1 MKVAIVTPEAIP
13 FSKTGGLADVTG
25 TLFKEY
31 QKMSL
36 DAYLFLPFYKKTR
49 ECFKDKVQD
58 TGIEI
63 DIPLGNTIKKCN
75 VFTDS
80 NIFFTVNDE
89 YFDRDG
95 LYGTSIGEHPD
106 NDMRYVFFCKSVLE
120 ICKRLD
126 INPDV
131 IHCNDWQTALIPL
144 YLKTLYREES
154 VFEKTRSVLTI
165 HNLGYQ
171 GLFGAQTMEITGF
184 NQELF
189 NPEGI
194 EFYGKVNFLKAGII
208 GADIITTV
216 SMTYAKEI
224 LSPEHGFGLEGV
236 LKRRTDSII
245 GIPNGIDYNEW
256 NSANDK
262 FLPQTYNESDLS
274 GKLKC
279 KEALMEKCSL
289 EGATDM
295 PLLCFIGRL
304 SNQKGIDILSNAAP
318 ELIARGANIVIIG
331 EGEEVF
337 QAALRS
343 LGDMLSG
350 RLYVYTGFDD
360 ALAHLAY
367 AGSDIFLMPSKY
379 EPCGLG
385 QMIAMHYGTIPVA
398 RRTGGIID
406 AVKEGETGFLFDEYS
421 SKALIRELDRA
432 LTVYNDRELWQ
443 NFIKNA
449 MSRDFSWGNSA
460 KMYLEI
466 YSGKTA

>member
-1 MKVAIVTPEAIP
+1 MKVAVATSEAIP

-31 QKMSL
+31 QKMGL

-49 ECFKDKVQD
+49 EHFKDKLQD
-58 TGIEI
+58 AGIEI
-63 DIPLGNTIKKCN
+63 DIPLGNITKKCN
-75 VFTDS
+75 VLTNG

-95 LYGTSIGEHPD
+95 LYGTPLGDYPD
-106 NDMRYVFFCKSVLE
+106 NDMRFAFFCKGILE

-126 INPDV
+126 INLDV
-131 IHCNDWQTALIPL
+131 MHCNDWQTALIPL
-144 YLKTLYREES
+144 YLKTLYREVS
-154 VFEKTRSVLTI
+154 VFKKTRSVMTI
-165 HNLGYQ
+165 HNIGYQ
-171 GLFGAQTMEITGF
+171 GLFPPQTMEITGF
-184 NQELF
+184 SRELF

-208 GADIITTV
+208 RADTLTTV
-216 SMTYAKEI
+216 SSTYAKEI
-224 LSPEHGFGLEGV
+224 LSPEQGFGLDGA
-236 LKRRTDSII
+236 LRKRNDSIV

-256 NSANDK
+256 NPANDK
-262 FLPQTYNESDLS
+262 FLPQNYNESDLT

-279 KEALMEKCSL
+279 KKALMEKGLL
-289 EGATDM
+289 EGTTDM

-331 EGEEVF
+331 EGEEIF
-337 QAALRS
+337 QAILRALS
-343 LGDMLSG
+343 DAFPG
-350 RLYVYTGFDD
+350 RLYLYIGFDD

-367 AGSDIFLMPSKY
+367 AGSDIFLMPSRY

-385 QMIAMHYGTIPVA
+385 QMIAMHYGTVPVA
-398 RRTGGIID
+398 RRTGGITD

-421 SKALIRELDRA
+421 TEALIREFDNA
-432 LTVYNDRELWQ
+432 LNIYSNKKLWQ
-443 NFIKNA
+443 RFIRNA

-460 KMYLEI
+460 RMYLNI